1 MSTQESFENAPDES
15 TTASATRK
23 RLPPAPDYII
33 PRIAAKLKSDKKTE
47 ARAALRE
54 AGYAGSARYVDDV
67 LTIRGQ
73 IEKRRRN
80 RVFENAARRL
90 GHVPARLEA
99 ARGRAPVLL
108 PSGTPLQRLNAVRR
122 NAVRDAAYAVMRYR
136 AAGGHSFRVGFA
148 PEANKVAYRVEM
160 SYNRDTYAGRFKG
173 WLAKEDHHTVYVPS
187 DWRCRVL
194 RRGLAHLGGML
205 TLDAHRLQAPDGVEL
220 YAATWA
226 RQSRGYEVVVDRGY
240 IAVYQGEHFHAETAD
255 RAVSGVQRKV
265 RAASTE
271 RKAPFQPLSV
281 TVDEFVERYRKFRA
295 TVRVSDAEDTGSCD
309 YGIRSWCAAVGLDY
323 AAGEAPLSAVLEG
336 FKVRPQVE
344 VRRAVVFAVRR
355 HSALKRRER
364 SSSAN
369 SSSETVV
376 RSA

>member
-1 MSTQESFENAPDES
+1 MSTHENFESTPEQS
-15 TTASATRK
+15 TTALAARR

-33 PRIAAKLKSDKKTE
+33 PRIAANLKSDKKTE
-47 ARAALRE
+47 ARAALRA
-54 AGYAGSARYVDDV
+54 AGYAGSDRYVDDV
-67 LTIRGQ
+67 LTLRDQ

-80 RVFENAARRL
+80 RVLENASRRL
-90 GHVPARLEA
+90 GHAPTRPET

-108 PSGTPLQRLNAVRR
+108 PTGTPLQRLSAVRR
-122 NAVRDAAYAVMRYR
+122 NAVRQAAYAVFRHR

-148 PEANKVAYRVEM
+148 AEANKVAYRVEM

-194 RRGLAHLGGML
+194 RRGLAHFGGML
-205 TLDAHRLQAPDGVEL
+205 TLDAHRLQAPEGLDL

-240 IAVYQGEHFHAETAD
+240 IAVYEGEHFHAETPE
-255 RAVSGVQRKV
+255 RAVIGVQRKV
-265 RAASTE
+265 RAASRE
-271 RKAPFQPLSV
+271 RKAPFRPLSV
-281 TVDEFVERYRKFRA
+281 TVDEFVNRYRKFTA
-295 TVRVSDAEDTGSCD
+295 TVRVSDAEETGSCD

-355 HSALKRRER
+355 HAALRRRER
-364 SSSAN
+364 SCSAN
-369 SSSETVV
+369 SSGEAVV
-376 RSA
+376 QTA